1 MRSLEEMLADV
12 HGMIEANSNEEM
24 YIWQTWHE
32 KHGYSWKQ
40 EHGFLVTVGQLMD
53 RPICISVMFVK
64 VKEKLIMFW
73 HATSVLVDYDMIA
86 EWLKENLPDAY
97 HCRSDAMNAHIVM
110 HTL

>member
-1 MRSLEEMLADV
+1 MRPLKEMLADV
-12 HGMIEANSNEEM
+12 HGMIEANSNEQM

-32 KHGYSWKQ
+32 KYGYPWKQ
-40 EHGFLVTVGQLMD
+40 EHGYLVTVGELMD

-73 HATSVLVDYDMIA
+73 HATSELVDYVMID
-86 EWLKENLPDAY
+86 EWLKKNLPDAY
-97 HCRSDAMNAHIVM
+97 HNKTDATNDHIVM